1 MSAPV
6 YNLRNKP
13 GRGKMS
19 ELSSLNDSRSSVFQK
34 VTSLLIP
41 GNKSK
46 TTKAIP
52 EAPSFPTP
60 SQSHHV
66 STISFDNVPV
76 SNPVAFPPLS
86 NILAKPSSPP
96 PPAPN
101 SFPTDAA
108 QKENSTLN
116 NLFKTHENHPSS
128 SPALDITQAGPSN
141 QTPEQVNQSLYLEP
155 QQPPI
160 ISTKSTNNHHQQQEP
175 AVTVWSSRPEGHNS
189 TGIETWAQN
198 LITPPK
204 PPTQPHRSMVSSD
217 HSFSSGP
224 SNITLPAFWPSNMD
238 LWFATAEHTFAANG
252 IFGKNKRF
260 SLVLNAL
267 ELKQIQSI
275 QHVIRSS
282 TANPYR
288 AIKQALIKSYKL
300 NENDRLDVLFNR
312 SQVGDRKP
320 SELLNEMRQLLDAY
334 DAHNLQT
341 NAVLKKL
348 FLDKLPPEITGIL
361 AASLETNLDSLATRA
376 NEVIAALAQNQ
387 FSQRPSTSQQLINQL
402 FDQKLNK
409 IIDQLQNSTP
419 SQNFNLRPRQEQNS
433 FASHSRPPP

>member
-1 MSAPV
+1 
-6 YNLRNKP
+6 
-13 GRGKMS
+13 MS
-19 ELSSLNDSRSSVFQK
+19 ELSSSNDSRSSVFQK

-46 TTKAIP
+46 TVKAIP

-60 SQSHHV
+60 SQSHYI
-66 STISFDNVPV
+66 STISLDNAPV
-76 SNPVAFPPLS
+76 SNPVAFPPSS

-101 SFPTDAA
+101 FFPTDAA
-108 QKENSTLN
+108 QKENSALS
-116 NLFKTHENHPSS
+116 NLFQTHENHPSS

-141 QTPEQVNQSLYLEP
+141 QTLEQVNQSLYLEP

-175 AVTVWSSRPEGHNS
+175 AVTVWSSRPEGHDS

-198 LITPPK
+198 FITPPK
-204 PPTQPHRSMVSSD
+204 PPSQPHRSMVSD

-224 SNITLPAFWPSNMD
+224 TDITLPAFWPSNVE

-252 IFGKNKRF
+252 IFGENKRF

-275 QHVIRSS
+275 QHVIRSP

-288 AIKQALIKSYKL
+288 AIKQTLIKSYKL
-300 NENDRLDVLFNR
+300 NENDQLDVPFNC
-312 SQVGDRKP
+312 SQLGDRKP
-320 SELLNEMRQLLDAY
+320 SELLNEMRQLLNPY
-334 DAHNLQT
+334 DAHNPQT

-348 FLDKLPPEITGIL
+348 FLVKLSPEVRGIL

-376 NEVIAALAQNQ
+376 DEVIAALAQNQ
-387 FSQRPSTSQQLINQL
+387 FSQRPSMSQQ
-402 FDQKLNK
+402 
-409 IIDQLQNSTP
+409 
-419 SQNFNLRPRQEQNS
+419 
-433 FASHSRPPP
+433 

>member
-6 YNLRNKP
+6 HNLRNAP
-13 GRGKMS
+13 
-19 ELSSLNDSRSSVFQK
+19 LNDSRSSVFQK

-46 TTKAIP
+46 TVKAIP
-52 EAPSFPTP
+52 KAPSFPTP

-66 STISFDNVPV
+66 STISLDNATV
-76 SNPVAFPPLS
+76 SNPAAFPPKS

-101 SFPTDAA
+101 SFPTDAT
-108 QKENSTLN
+108 QKENPALN
-116 NLFKTHENHPSS
+116 NLFQTHENNPLS
-128 SPALDITQAGPSN
+128 SPALDITQAGSSN

-160 ISTKSTNNHHQQQEP
+160 ISIKSTTNHHQQQEP
-175 AVTVWSSRPEGHNS
+175 AVTIWSSRPEGHDN

-204 PPTQPHRSMVSSD
+204 PPSLPHKSIVSSD

-224 SNITLPAFWPSNMD
+224 TNITLPAFLPSNVE

-252 IFGKNKRF
+252 IFGESKRF
-260 SLVLNAL
+260 SLALNAL

-275 QHVIRSS
+275 QHVVRSP

-288 AIKQALIKSYKL
+288 AITQTPIKSYKL
-300 NENDRLDVLFNR
+300 NENDRLDVLCNR
-312 SQVGDRKP
+312 SQLGDRKP

-334 DAHNLQT
+334 DAHNPQT
-341 NAVLKKL
+341 NAVLRKL
-348 FLDKLPPEITGIL
+348 FLHKLPAEVRGIL
-361 AASLETNLDSLATRA
+361 AASLETNLDTLATRA
-376 NEVIAALAQNQ
+376 DEVIAALAQNQ
-387 FSQRPSTSQQLINQL
+387 FSQGASTSQQLINQL

-419 SQNFNLRPRQEQNS
+419 SQNFNLRPRQKQN
-433 FASHSRPPP
+433 